1 MQEERNSS
9 PDLGLGTT
17 VLAGMGAIALVAVLF
32 LLSPWNVSHIADKS
46 APRTTYVAAP
56 LQSGEYGAGLELASL
71 AGVRAMLRI
80 GRRIGAEILEGHSP
94 LYSRRNNKSQQIK
107 AFWNLSH

>member
-46 APRTTYVAAP
+46 AALMIEQERVTG
-56 LQSGEYGAGLELASL
+56 SEDGD
-71 AGVRAMLRI
+71 RI
-80 GRRIGAEILEGHSP
+80 C
-94 LYSRRNNKSQQIK
+94 
-107 AFWNLSH
+107 

>member
-56 LQSGEYGAGLELASL
+56 LQSGEIRGW
-71 AGVRAMLRI
+71 
-80 GRRIGAEILEGHSP
+80 P
-94 LYSRRNNKSQQIK
+94 
-107 AFWNLSH
+107 

>member
-46 APRTTYVAAP
+46 PPRTMYVAAP
-56 LQSGEYGAGLELASL
+56 TN
-71 AGVRAMLRI
+71 R
-80 GRRIGAEILEGHSP
+80 
-94 LYSRRNNKSQQIK
+94 
-107 AFWNLSH
+107 

>member
-1 MQEERNSS
+1 MQEECNFS

-17 VLAGMGAIALVAVLF
+17 VLAVMGATALVAVFF

-56 LQSGEYGAGLELASL
+56 LQSGEYGAGLELAIARRWLWKHASGHTSNL
-71 AGVRAMLRI
+71 RRPARTCSHEAGT
-80 GRRIGAEILEGHSP
+80 
-94 LYSRRNNKSQQIK
+94 
-107 AFWNLSH
+107 